1 MTGCN
6 TGRNI
11 QKYKGAGASTL
22 QDALENGNT
31 ASLDVVLQSPA
42 VFIGDGGGL
51 SNINASSTTGNL
63 QAVTNNGA
71 TSTTKITLTNSAT
84 SLETTGNIVVS
95 TNVYATEFYGDGG
108 TLSNIAANKNFQD
121 VTTLGNTSSLTISF
135 TNPAES
141 ITTTGNVIVGTNV
154 HATEFV
160 GDGSSLTSLNA
171 DNINSGDLAIT
182 LGGTGV
188 TTGLTVLDPTNLSA
202 AVSISKGGT
211 GQASAS
217 AAATALGLG
226 TGNSPQFSAV
236 NIGDAS
242 DTTITRISTGVI
254 AVEGQTV
261 RTGDVALGT
270 QTSGN
275 YVSTVTGGNGIASTG
290 ATSGENIAH
299 TLSVDTTSN
308 GGLDFDGSNK
318 LKVNLGA
325 SSITGTVAI
334 GHGGTGSTTAT
345 SAASALGVGTED
357 SPQFTGISLG
367 STAITESSGTV
378 SIGGSVIR
386 TGDISLGTDTTGNY
400 VKTVTAGN
408 GLDITGSAGEGSDH
422 TLSLDLKANHGL
434 VIDNTELKIDLK
446 TSGGLEFD
454 SGKLGVKLDDTSIS
468 GTLPASKGGTGL
480 TGDDLVHGR
489 IIFANSSN
497 TFTALPVDPTGT
509 KYLKSAGADANPVW
523 TSVSDEASP
532 TPGSLTA
539 GNGLASDN
547 GTFNG
552 SGARTFSVD
561 LLTNG
566 GIVFDNGSNNAKKI
580 KVDLGGGSIT
590 GTVAIDHGGTGAT
603 AVTGTAGN
611 NVLSVSPTLTGT
623 TNVTNITASGTI
635 IGTIAAGSTISG
647 TTITASS
654 KLVGDV
660 NETNTAK
667 NVFGSTITAGSKLVG
682 HVNEASTNKNVF
694 GDTITATSKLV
705 GDVNEANTSKNV
717 FGNTITAGTG
727 GGFSGKGTSI
737 TDLNAG
743 ELSSGVIHKNR
754 YTASNPDDNSIFFY
768 DTSSDELNTVSPN
781 TSGTSTKYL
790 KSVGP
795 NGDLS
800 WDTVTATISIGNNN
814 DTTSR
819 NLLYTTND
827 SDLKR
832 DTDGGIKY
840 TPSSN
845 TLSIGDTSG
854 NYKTLSASGWSGK
867 AATADQL
874 TSSVNIG
881 EVSFNGS
888 SGSDIIPLS
897 IQMSDS
903 NDSNDFLIP
912 FSNVTGTNSS
922 IKLNSDAGVLTY
934 NPNSG
939 TLKSANFVGNGSGLE
954 AINAEKIT
962 TGVLDVD
969 HGGTNIASY
978 TAGDLLYAS
987 GSEGQLSTTL
997 TKLAASNGK
1006 FLKSTASSVT
1016 WSDLVSNETSD
1027 ATPRGVIFA
1036 DGTNNNVLKRDFSD
1050 FTYTSAKGL
1059 LSVSNINA
1067 TNSSTDARNSI
1078 ANASLD
1084 HTLRVGTKIICEEEK
1099 STHGDDALRVNG
1111 NVVVVDYI
1119 LGNGRYL
1126 QGINIQQDS
1135 NGSDTFV
1142 TNDGAP
1148 SQSSRLTRF
1157 NA

>member
-1 MTGCN
+1 MPGCN

-171 DNINSGDLAIT
+171 DNIDSGDLAIAR
-182 LGGTGV
+182 GGTGV
-188 TTGLTVLDPTNLSA
+188 TTGLNVLDPSKLNT

-211 GQASAS
+211 GQTSAS

-226 TGNSPQFSAV
+226 TGNSPQFTGISLGSTAITEFSGTV
-236 NIGDAS
+236 SIGS
-242 DTTITRISTGVI
+242 NTI
-254 AVEGQTV
+254 

-325 SSITGTVAI
+325 SAITGTVAI
-334 GHGGTGSTTAT
+334 DHGGTGSTTA
-345 SAASALGVGTED
+345 SGAASALGLGTED

-367 STAITESSGTV
+367 STAITESTGTV

-400 VKTVTAGN
+400 VKTVSAGN
-408 GLDITGSAGEGSDH
+408 GLDMSGSAGEGSDH

-434 VIDNTELKIDLK
+434 IIDNTELKIDLK

-454 SGKLGVKLDDTSIS
+454 SGQMRVKLDDTNIN
-468 GTLPASKGGTGL
+468 GTLPVGKGGTGL
-480 TGDDLVHGR
+480 SSGFTHGDILFV
-489 IIFANSSN
+489 N
-497 TFTALPVDPTGT
+497 TSGT
-509 KYLKSAGADANPVW
+509 FSKLAADSGKYLKSRGNDTDPIWA
-523 TSVSDEASP
+523 SVTEEAP
-532 TPGSLTA
+532 ATAGSLTA
-539 GNGLASDN
+539 GDGLSSDQ

-552 SGARTFSVD
+552 STDTVFSID

-566 GIVFDNGSNNAKKI
+566 GLVFDGTGTNTKEL
-580 KVDLGGGSIT
+580 KVDLGGTSIT
-590 GTVAIDHGGTGAT
+590 GTVAVDHGGTGAT

-623 TNVTNITASGTI
+623 TNVANLTASGTI

-660 NETNTAK
+660 NETSTTK

-682 HVNEASTNKNVF
+682 HVNETSTSKNVF
-694 GDTITATSKLV
+694 GSTITAGSKLV
-705 GDVNEANTSKNV
+705 GDVNEAGTSKNV
-717 FGNTITAGTG
+717 FGSTITAGTST
-727 GGFSGKGTSI
+727 GGFSGKGSSI
-737 TDLNAG
+737 TGLNATN
-743 ELSSGVIHKNR
+743 LSSGVIHKNR
-754 YTASNPDDNSIFFY
+754 YTTSDPDNNSIFFY
-768 DTSSDELNTVSPN
+768 DTAINELNTVPPN
-781 TSGTSTKYL
+781 TSGTKYL
-790 KSVGP
+790 KSVGTS
-795 NGDLS
+795 GDLS
-800 WDTVTATISIGNNN
+800 WDTVSATISIGNNN
-814 DTTSR
+814 DSTSR

-881 EVSFNGS
+881 GVSFNGS

-903 NDSNDFLIP
+903 NDDNNFLIP

-922 IKLNSDAGVLTY
+922 IKLHSDTGVLTY
-934 NPNSG
+934 NPDSG
-939 TLKSANFVGNGSGLE
+939 TLNSANFVGNGSNLE

-969 HGGTNIASY
+969 HGGTNIDAY
-978 TAGDLLYAS
+978 AAGDLLYAT
-987 GSEGQLSTTL
+987 GATTL
-997 TKLAASNGK
+997 TKLEVDNGK
-1006 FLKSTASSVT
+1006 FLKSGASSVT
-1016 WSDLVSNETSD
+1016 WSDLVSDETSS

-1036 DGTNNNVLKRDFSD
+1036 DETNNNDLKRDFSN

-1067 TNSSTDARNSI
+1067 TDTSTDARNSI

-1084 HTLRVGTKIICEEEK
+1084 HTLRIGTKIICEEEEN

-1148 SQSSRLTRF
+1148 TQSSRLSRF

>member
-1 MTGCN
+1 MPGCN

-171 DNINSGDLAIT
+171 DNIDSGDLAIAR
-182 LGGTGV
+182 GGTGV
-188 TTGLTVLDPTNLSA
+188 TTGLNVLDPSKLNT

-211 GQASAS
+211 GQTSAS

-226 TGNSPQFSAV
+226 TGNSPQFTGISLGSTAITEFSGTV
-236 NIGDAS
+236 SIGS
-242 DTTITRISTGVI
+242 NTI
-254 AVEGQTV
+254 

-325 SSITGTVAI
+325 SAITGTVAI
-334 GHGGTGSTTAT
+334 DHGGTGSTTA
-345 SAASALGVGTED
+345 SGAASALGLGTED

-367 STAITESSGTV
+367 STAITESTGTV

-400 VKTVTAGN
+400 VKTVSAGN
-408 GLDITGSAGEGSDH
+408 GLDMSGSAGEGSDH

-434 VIDNTELKIDLK
+434 IIDNTELKIDLK

-454 SGKLGVKLDDTSIS
+454 SGQMRVKLDDTNIN
-468 GTLPASKGGTGL
+468 GTLPVGKGGTGL
-480 TGDDLVHGR
+480 SSGFTHGDILFV
-489 IIFANSSN
+489 N
-497 TFTALPVDPTGT
+497 TSGT
-509 KYLKSAGADANPVW
+509 FSKLAADSGKYLKSRGNDTDPIWA
-523 TSVSDEASP
+523 SVTDEAP
-532 TPGSLTA
+532 ATAGSLTA
-539 GNGLASDN
+539 GDGLSSDQ

-552 SGARTFSVD
+552 STDTVFSID

-566 GIVFDNGSNNAKKI
+566 GLVFDGTGTNTKEL
-580 KVDLGGGSIT
+580 KVDLGGTSIT
-590 GTVAIDHGGTGAT
+590 GTVAVDHGGTGAT

-623 TNVTNITASGTI
+623 TNVANLTASGTI

-660 NETNTAK
+660 NETSTTK

-682 HVNEASTNKNVF
+682 HVNETSTSKNVF
-694 GDTITATSKLV
+694 GSTITAGSKLV
-705 GDVNEANTSKNV
+705 GDVNEAGTSKNV
-717 FGNTITAGTG
+717 FGSTITAGTST
-727 GGFSGKGTSI
+727 GGFSGKGSSI
-737 TDLNAG
+737 TGLNATN
-743 ELSSGVIHKNR
+743 LSSGVIHKNR
-754 YTASNPDDNSIFFY
+754 YTTSDPDNNSIFFY
-768 DTSSDELNTVSPN
+768 DTAINELNTVPPN
-781 TSGTSTKYL
+781 TSGTKYL
-790 KSVGP
+790 KSVGTS
-795 NGDLS
+795 GDLS
-800 WDTVTATISIGNNN
+800 WDTVSATISIGNNN
-814 DTTSR
+814 DSTSR

-881 EVSFNGS
+881 GVSFNGS

-903 NDSNDFLIP
+903 NDSTDFLIP
-912 FSNVTGTNSS
+912 FSNVTSAGT

-939 TLKSANFVGNGSGLE
+939 TLKSANFVGNGSNLE

-969 HGGTNIASY
+969 HGGTNIDAY
-978 TAGDLLYAS
+978 AAGDLLYAT
-987 GSEGQLSTTL
+987 GATTL
-997 TKLAASNGK
+997 TKLEVDNGK
-1006 FLKSTASSVT
+1006 FLKSGASSVT
-1016 WSDLVSNETSD
+1016 WSDLVSNETSV

-1036 DGTNNNVLKRDFSD
+1036 DETNNNDLKGDFSY

-1067 TNSSTDARNSI
+1067 TDTSTDARNSI

-1099 STHGDDALRVNG
+1099 NSTHGDDALRVNG

-1148 SQSSRLTRF
+1148 TQSSRLSRF

>member
-171 DNINSGDLAIT
+171 DNINSGDLAIAR
-182 LGGTGV
+182 GGTGV
-188 TTGLTVLDPTNLSA
+188 TTGLTVLDPSKLNT

-211 GQASAS
+211 GQTSAS

-226 TGNSPQFSAV
+226 TGNSPQFTGISLGSTAITESSGTV
-236 NIGDAS
+236 SIGANA
-242 DTTITRISTGVI
+242 I
-254 AVEGQTV
+254 

-325 SSITGTVAI
+325 SAITGTVAI
-334 GHGGTGSTTAT
+334 DHGGTGSTTA
-345 SAASALGVGTED
+345 SGAASALGVGTED

-378 SIGGSVIR
+378 SIGGSAIR

-408 GLDITGSAGEGSDH
+408 GLDISGSAGEGSDH

-446 TSGGLEFD
+446 ASGGLEFN
-454 SGKLGVKLDDTSIS
+454 SGQMRVKLNDTDIN
-468 GTLPASKGGTGL
+468 GTLPVSKGGTGL
-480 TGDDLVHGR
+480 
-489 IIFANSSN
+489 NSSSGLTRGDVLFVN
-497 TFTALPVDPTGT
+497 SSGTFSTLAAESG
-509 KYLKSAGADANPVW
+509 KYLKSRGNGTDPTWA
-523 TSVSDEASP
+523 SVTEEAP
-532 TPGSLTA
+532 ATAGSLTA
-539 GNGLASDN
+539 GDGLSSDQ

-552 SGARTFSVD
+552 STGTVFSID

-566 GIVFDNGSNNAKKI
+566 GIVFDSSSVNAKKLL
-580 KVDLGGGSIT
+580 VNLGGTSIT
-590 GTVAIDHGGTGAT
+590 GQVDTSHGGTGAT

-623 TNVTNITASGTI
+623 TLVTNITASGTI

-660 NETNTAK
+660 NEASTSK

-682 HVNEASTNKNVF
+682 DVNEASTTKNVF
-694 GDTITATSKLV
+694 GS
-705 GDVNEANTSKNV
+705 
-717 FGNTITAGTG
+717 TITAGTG
-727 GGFSGKGTSI
+727 TGGFSGKGTSI
-737 TDLNAG
+737 TGLNATN
-743 ELSSGVIHKNR
+743 LSSGVIHKNR
-754 YTASNPDDNSIFFY
+754 YTTSVPDDNSIFFY
-768 DTSSDELNTVSPN
+768 DTAINELNTVPPN
-781 TSGTSTKYL
+781 TSGTKYL
-790 KSVGP
+790 KSVGTS
-795 NGDLS
+795 GDLS

-819 NLLYTTND
+819 NLLYTTD
-827 SDLKR
+827 DTDLKR

-845 TLSIGDTSG
+845 TLSIGDTFG
-854 NYKTLSASGWSGK
+854 NYKTLNTSGWSGN
-867 AATADQL
+867 AATA
-874 TSSVNIG
+874 TKA
-881 EVSFNGS
+881 E
-888 SGSDIIPLS
+888 S
-897 IQMSDS
+897 ID
-903 NDSNDFLIP
+903 NAPETTAADKPVAFLIGD
-912 FSNVTGTNSS
+912 NVKTTTNLTINPSTAELKATKFTAGTNGFV
-922 IKLNSDAGVLTY
+922 DATFTNKGVIY
-934 NPNSG
+934 SNSG
-939 TLKSANFVGNGSGLE
+939 KLVSTALGAVGQVIKADTNGVPVWGTDSGGVGGSGYWTQPSGTTIIHYNTGNVG
-954 AINAEKIT
+954 INT
-962 TGVLDVD
+962 STPQYRLDV
-969 HGGTNIASY
+969 N
-978 TAGDLLYAS
+978 GDIRTT
-987 GSEGQLSTTL
+987 SEG
-997 TKLAASNGK
+997 G
-1006 FLKSTASSVT
+1006 F
-1016 WSDLVSNETSD
+1016 
-1027 ATPRGVIFA
+1027 R
-1036 DGTNNNVLKRDFSD
+1036 
-1050 FTYTSAKGL
+1050 
-1059 LSVSNINA
+1059 
-1067 TNSSTDARNSI
+1067 
-1078 ANASLD
+1078 
-1084 HTLRVGTKIICEEEK
+1084 
-1099 STHGDDALRVNG
+1099 
-1111 NVVVVDYI
+1111 
-1119 LGNGRYL
+1119 GNGRNIT
-1126 QGINIQQDS
+1126 GINITSERD
-1135 NGSDTFV
+1135 DTIINF
-1142 TNDGAP
+1142 GQ
-1148 SQSSRLTRF
+1148 QSSLKKSP
-1157 NA
+1157 NGDPL

>member
-1 MTGCN
+1 MPGCN

-171 DNINSGDLAIT
+171 DNIDSGDLAIAR
-182 LGGTGV
+182 GGTGV
-188 TTGLTVLDPTNLSA
+188 TTGLNVLDPSKLNT

-211 GQASAS
+211 GQTSAS

-226 TGNSPQFSAV
+226 TGNSPQFTGISLGSTAITEFSGTV
-236 NIGDAS
+236 SIGS
-242 DTTITRISTGVI
+242 NTI
-254 AVEGQTV
+254 

-325 SSITGTVAI
+325 SAITGTVAI
-334 GHGGTGSTTAT
+334 DHGGTGSTTA
-345 SAASALGVGTED
+345 SGAASALGLGTED

-367 STAITESSGTV
+367 STAITESTGTV

-400 VKTVTAGN
+400 VKTVSAGN
-408 GLDITGSAGEGSDH
+408 GLDMSGSAGEGSDH

-434 VIDNTELKIDLK
+434 IIDSTELKIDLK

-454 SGKLGVKLDDTSIS
+454 SGQMRVKLDDTNIN
-468 GTLPASKGGTGL
+468 GTLPVGKGGTGL
-480 TGDDLVHGR
+480 SSGFTHGDILFV
-489 IIFANSSN
+489 N
-497 TFTALPVDPTGT
+497 TSGT
-509 KYLKSAGADANPVW
+509 FSKLAADSGKYLKSRGNDTDPIWA
-523 TSVSDEASP
+523 SVTEEAP
-532 TPGSLTA
+532 ATAGSLTA
-539 GNGLASDN
+539 GDGLSSDQ

-552 SGARTFSVD
+552 STDTVFSID

-566 GIVFDNGSNNAKKI
+566 GLVFDGTGTNTKEL
-580 KVDLGGGSIT
+580 KVDLGGTSIT
-590 GTVAIDHGGTGAT
+590 GTVAVDHGGTGAT

-623 TNVTNITASGTI
+623 TNVANLTASGTI

-660 NETNTAK
+660 NETSTTK

-682 HVNEASTNKNVF
+682 
-694 GDTITATSKLV
+694 
-705 GDVNEANTSKNV
+705 DVNEAGTSKNV
-717 FGNTITAGTG
+717 FGSTITAGTST
-727 GGFSGKGTSI
+727 GGFSGKGSSI
-737 TDLNAG
+737 TGLNATN
-743 ELSSGVIHKNR
+743 LSSGVIHKNR
-754 YTASNPDDNSIFFY
+754 YTTSDPDNNSIFFY
-768 DTSSDELNTVSPN
+768 DTAINELNTVPPN
-781 TSGTSTKYL
+781 TSGTKYL
-790 KSVGP
+790 KSVGTS
-795 NGDLS
+795 GDLS
-800 WDTVTATISIGNNN
+800 WDTVSATISIGNNN
-814 DTTSR
+814 DSTSR

-881 EVSFNGS
+881 GVSFNGS

-903 NDSNDFLIP
+903 NDDNNFLIP

-922 IKLNSDAGVLTY
+922 IKLHSDTGVLTY
-934 NPNSG
+934 NPDSG
-939 TLKSANFVGNGSGLE
+939 TLNSANFVGNGSNLE

-969 HGGTNIASY
+969 HGGTNIDAY
-978 TAGDLLYAS
+978 AAGDLLYAT
-987 GSEGQLSTTL
+987 GATTL
-997 TKLAASNGK
+997 TKLEVDNGK
-1006 FLKSTASSVT
+1006 FLKSGASSVT
-1016 WSDLVSNETSD
+1016 WSDLVSDETSS

-1036 DGTNNNVLKRDFSD
+1036 DETNNNDLKRDFSN

-1067 TNSSTDARNSI
+1067 TDTSTDARNSI

-1084 HTLRVGTKIICEEEK
+1084 HTLRIGTKIICEEEEN

-1148 SQSSRLTRF
+1148 TQSSRLSRF

>member
-171 DNINSGDLAIT
+171 DNIDSGELAIAR
-182 LGGTGV
+182 GGTGV
-188 TTGLTVLDPTNLSA
+188 TTGISQIDPSKLTS

-211 GQASAS
+211 GQTSAS

-226 TGNSPQFSAV
+226 TGNSPQFTGISLGSTAITESSGTV
-236 NIGDAS
+236 SIGANA
-242 DTTITRISTGVI
+242 I
-254 AVEGQTV
+254 

-270 QTSGN
+270 HTSGN

-334 GHGGTGSTTAT
+334 AHGGTGSTTAT
-345 SAASALGVGTED
+345 GAASALGVGTED

-378 SIGGSVIR
+378 SIGGIAIR
-386 TGDISLGTDTTGNY
+386 TGDVALGSQTSGNY

-408 GLDITGSAGEGSDH
+408 GLDITGSAGEGSEH
-422 TLSLDLKANHGL
+422 SLSLDLKANHGL

-446 TSGGLEFD
+446 ASGGLEFD
-454 SGKLGVKLDDTSIS
+454 SSDSYKMRVKLDDTSIN
-468 GTLPASKGGTGL
+468 GTLPVSKGGTGL
-480 TGDDLVHGR
+480 SSSSGLTRGDVLFV
-489 IIFANSSN
+489 NSN
-497 TFTALPVDPTGT
+497 GTFSKLAAESG
-509 KYLKSAGADANPVW
+509 KYLKSFGNNADPQWAA
-523 TSVSDEASP
+523 VSEEAP
-532 TPGSLTA
+532 ATAGSLTA
-539 GNGLASDN
+539 GDGLTSNAGN
-547 GTFNG
+547 FNG
-552 SGARTFSVD
+552 STNTAFSID
-561 LLTNG
+561 PLSG
-566 GIVFDNGSNNAKKI
+566 GGLVFHGSTANAKQL
-580 KVDLGGGSIT
+580 KVDLGGTSIT
-590 GTVAIDHGGTGAT
+590 GTVAIDHGGTGVT
-603 AVTGTAGN
+603 TVTGTAGN
-611 NVLSVSPTLTGT
+611 TVLSVSPTLTGT
-623 TNVTNITASGTI
+623 TNVTNISASGNI
-635 IGTIAAGSTISG
+635 VGVIAGSNAISG
-647 TTITASS
+647 DTITASS

-667 NVFGSTITAGSKLVG
+667 NVFGSTITASSKLVG
-682 HVNEASTNKNVF
+682 HVNEASTSKNVF
-694 GDTITATSKLV
+694 GGTITATSKLV

-743 ELSSGVIHKNR
+743 NLSSGVIHKNR

-768 DTSSDELNTVSPN
+768 DTAINELNTVPPN
-781 TSGTSTKYL
+781 TSGTKYL
-790 KSVGP
+790 KSVAP

-800 WDTVTATISIGNNN
+800 WDTVTATISINQNN
-814 DTTSR
+814 DTTSS
-819 NLLYTTND
+819 NLVFTTND
-827 SDLKR
+827 TDLKR

-903 NDSNDFLIP
+903 NDDNDFLIP

-939 TLKSANFVGNGSGLE
+939 TLNSANFVGNGSGLE

-1016 WSDLVSNETSD
+1016 WSDLVSVENNTD
-1027 ATPRGVIFA
+1027 THRGIIFA
-1036 DGTNNNVLKRDFSD
+1036 DGTNNNDLKHDNTEFK
-1050 FTYTSAKGL
+1050 YNSAKGL

-1067 TNSSTDARNSI
+1067 TDTSTDARNSI

-1148 SQSSRLTRF
+1148 SQSSRLSRF

>member
-1 MTGCN
+1 MPGCN

-171 DNINSGDLAIT
+171 DNIDSGDLAIAR
-182 LGGTGV
+182 GGTGV
-188 TTGLTVLDPTNLSA
+188 TTGLNVLDPSKLNT

-211 GQASAS
+211 GQTSAS

-226 TGNSPQFSAV
+226 TGNSPQFTGISLGSTAITEFSGTV
-236 NIGDAS
+236 SIGS
-242 DTTITRISTGVI
+242 NTI
-254 AVEGQTV
+254 

-325 SSITGTVAI
+325 SAITGTVAI
-334 GHGGTGSTTAT
+334 DHGGTGSTTA
-345 SAASALGVGTED
+345 SGAASALGLGTED

-400 VKTVTAGN
+400 VKTVSAGN
-408 GLDITGSAGEGSDH
+408 GLDMSGSAGEGSDH

-434 VIDNTELKIDLK
+434 IIDNTELKIDLK

-454 SGKLGVKLDDTSIS
+454 SGQMRVKLDDTNIN
-468 GTLPASKGGTGL
+468 GTLPVGKGGTGL
-480 TGDDLVHGR
+480 SSGFTHGDILFV
-489 IIFANSSN
+489 N
-497 TFTALPVDPTGT
+497 TSGT
-509 KYLKSAGADANPVW
+509 FSKLAADSGKYLKSRGNDTDPIWA
-523 TSVSDEASP
+523 SVTDEAP
-532 TPGSLTA
+532 ATAGSLTA
-539 GNGLASDN
+539 GDGLSSDQ

-552 SGARTFSVD
+552 STDTVFSID

-566 GIVFDNGSNNAKKI
+566 GLVFDGTGTNTKEL
-580 KVDLGGGSIT
+580 KVDLGGTSIT
-590 GTVAIDHGGTGAT
+590 GTVAVDHGGTGAT

-623 TNVTNITASGTI
+623 TNVANLTASGTI

-660 NETNTAK
+660 NETSTTK

-682 HVNEASTNKNVF
+682 HVNETSTSKNVF
-694 GDTITATSKLV
+694 GSTITAGSKLV
-705 GDVNEANTSKNV
+705 GDVNEAGTSKNV
-717 FGNTITAGTG
+717 FGSTITAGTST
-727 GGFSGKGTSI
+727 GGFSGKGSSI
-737 TDLNAG
+737 TGLNATN
-743 ELSSGVIHKNR
+743 LSSGVIHKNR
-754 YTASNPDDNSIFFY
+754 YTTSDPDNNSIFFY
-768 DTSSDELNTVSPN
+768 DTAINELNTVPPN
-781 TSGTSTKYL
+781 TSGTKYL
-790 KSVGP
+790 KSVGTS
-795 NGDLS
+795 GDLS
-800 WDTVTATISIGNNN
+800 WDTVSATISIGNNN
-814 DTTSR
+814 DSTSR

-881 EVSFNGS
+881 GVSFNGS

-903 NDSNDFLIP
+903 NDSTDFLIP
-912 FSNVTGTNSS
+912 FSNVTSAGT

-939 TLKSANFVGNGSGLE
+939 TLKSANFVGNGSNLE

-969 HGGTNIASY
+969 HGGTNIDAY
-978 TAGDLLYAS
+978 AAGDLLYAT
-987 GSEGQLSTTL
+987 GATTL
-997 TKLAASNGK
+997 TKLEVDNGK
-1006 FLKSTASSVT
+1006 FLKSGASSVT
-1016 WSDLVSNETSD
+1016 WSDLVSNETSV

-1036 DGTNNNVLKRDFSD
+1036 DETNNNDLKGDFSN

-1067 TNSSTDARNSI
+1067 TDTSTDARNSI

-1099 STHGDDALRVNG
+1099 NSTHGDDALRVNG

-1148 SQSSRLTRF
+1148 TQSSRLSRF

>member
-1 MTGCN
+1 MPGCN

-171 DNINSGDLAIT
+171 DNIDSGDLAIAR
-182 LGGTGV
+182 GGTGV
-188 TTGLTVLDPTNLSA
+188 TTGLNVLDPSKLNT

-211 GQASAS
+211 GQTSAS

-226 TGNSPQFSAV
+226 TGNSPQFTGISLGSTAITEFSGTV
-236 NIGDAS
+236 SIGS
-242 DTTITRISTGVI
+242 NTI
-254 AVEGQTV
+254 

-325 SSITGTVAI
+325 SAITGTVAI
-334 GHGGTGSTTAT
+334 DHGGTGSTTA
-345 SAASALGVGTED
+345 SGAASALGLGTED

-367 STAITESSGTV
+367 STAITESTGTV

-400 VKTVTAGN
+400 VKTVSAGN
-408 GLDITGSAGEGSDH
+408 GLDMSGSAGEGSDH

-434 VIDNTELKIDLK
+434 IIDNTELKIDLK

-454 SGKLGVKLDDTSIS
+454 SGQMRVKLDDTNIN
-468 GTLPASKGGTGL
+468 GTLPVGKGGTGL
-480 TGDDLVHGR
+480 SSGFTHGDILFV
-489 IIFANSSN
+489 N
-497 TFTALPVDPTGT
+497 TSGT
-509 KYLKSAGADANPVW
+509 FSKLAADSGKYLKSRGNDTDPIWA
-523 TSVSDEASP
+523 SVTDEAP
-532 TPGSLTA
+532 ATAGSLTA
-539 GNGLASDN
+539 GDGLSSDQ

-552 SGARTFSVD
+552 STDTVFSID

-566 GIVFDNGSNNAKKI
+566 GLVFDGTGTNTKEL
-580 KVDLGGGSIT
+580 KVDLGGTSIT
-590 GTVAIDHGGTGAT
+590 GTVAVDHGGTGAT

-623 TNVTNITASGTI
+623 TNVANLTASGTI

-660 NETNTAK
+660 NETSTTK

-682 HVNEASTNKNVF
+682 
-694 GDTITATSKLV
+694 
-705 GDVNEANTSKNV
+705 DVNEAGTSKNV
-717 FGNTITAGTG
+717 FGSTITAGTST
-727 GGFSGKGTSI
+727 GGFSGKGSSI
-737 TDLNAG
+737 TGLNATN
-743 ELSSGVIHKNR
+743 LSSGVIHKNR
-754 YTASNPDDNSIFFY
+754 YTTSDPDNNSIFFY
-768 DTSSDELNTVSPN
+768 DTAINELNTVPPN
-781 TSGTSTKYL
+781 TSGTKYL
-790 KSVGP
+790 KSVGTS
-795 NGDLS
+795 GDLS
-800 WDTVTATISIGNNN
+800 WDTVSATISIGNNN
-814 DTTSR
+814 DSTSR

-881 EVSFNGS
+881 GVSFNGS

-903 NDSNDFLIP
+903 NDSTDFLIP
-912 FSNVTGTNSS
+912 FSNVTSAGT

-939 TLKSANFVGNGSGLE
+939 TLKSANFVGNGSNLE

-969 HGGTNIASY
+969 HGGTNIDAY
-978 TAGDLLYAS
+978 AAGDLLYAT
-987 GSEGQLSTTL
+987 GATTL
-997 TKLAASNGK
+997 TKLEVDNGK
-1006 FLKSTASSVT
+1006 FLKSGASSVT
-1016 WSDLVSNETSD
+1016 WSDLVSNETSV

-1036 DGTNNNVLKRDFSD
+1036 DETNNNDLKGDFSY

-1067 TNSSTDARNSI
+1067 TDTSTDARNSI

-1099 STHGDDALRVNG
+1099 NSTHGDDALRVNG

-1148 SQSSRLTRF
+1148 TQSSRLSRF

>member
-1 MTGCN
+1 MPGCN

-171 DNINSGDLAIT
+171 DNIDSGDLAIAR
-182 LGGTGV
+182 GGTGV
-188 TTGLTVLDPTNLSA
+188 TTGLNVLDPSKLNT

-211 GQASAS
+211 GQTSAS

-226 TGNSPQFSAV
+226 TGNSPQFTGISLGSTAITEFSGTV
-236 NIGDAS
+236 SIGS
-242 DTTITRISTGVI
+242 NTI
-254 AVEGQTV
+254 

-325 SSITGTVAI
+325 SAITGTVAI
-334 GHGGTGSTTAT
+334 DHGGTGSTTA
-345 SAASALGVGTED
+345 SGAASALGLGTED

-367 STAITESSGTV
+367 STAITESTGTV

-400 VKTVTAGN
+400 VKTVSAGN
-408 GLDITGSAGEGSDH
+408 GLDMSGSAGEGSDH

-434 VIDNTELKIDLK
+434 IIDNTELKIDLK

-454 SGKLGVKLDDTSIS
+454 SGQMRVKLDDTNIN
-468 GTLPASKGGTGL
+468 GTLPVGKGGTGL
-480 TGDDLVHGR
+480 SSGFTHGDILFV
-489 IIFANSSN
+489 N
-497 TFTALPVDPTGT
+497 TSGT
-509 KYLKSAGADANPVW
+509 FSKLAADSGKYLKSRGNDTDPIWA
-523 TSVSDEASP
+523 SVTDEAP
-532 TPGSLTA
+532 ATAGSLTA
-539 GNGLASDN
+539 GDGLSSDQ

-552 SGARTFSVD
+552 STDTVFSID

-566 GIVFDNGSNNAKKI
+566 GLVFDGTGANTKEL
-580 KVDLGGGSIT
+580 KVDLGGTSIT
-590 GTVAIDHGGTGAT
+590 GTVAVDHGGTGAT

-623 TNVTNITASGTI
+623 TNVANLTASGTI

-660 NETNTAK
+660 NETSTTK

-682 HVNEASTNKNVF
+682 HVNETSTSKNVF
-694 GDTITATSKLV
+694 GSTITAGSKLV
-705 GDVNEANTSKNV
+705 GDVNEAGTSKNV
-717 FGNTITAGTG
+717 FGSTITAGTST
-727 GGFSGKGTSI
+727 GGFSGKGSSI
-737 TDLNAG
+737 TGLNATN
-743 ELSSGVIHKNR
+743 LSSGVIHKNR
-754 YTASNPDDNSIFFY
+754 YTTSDPDNNSIFFY
-768 DTSSDELNTVSPN
+768 DTAINELNTVPPN
-781 TSGTSTKYL
+781 TSGTKYL
-790 KSVGP
+790 KSVGTS
-795 NGDLS
+795 GDLS
-800 WDTVTATISIGNNN
+800 WDTVSATISIDNNN
-814 DTTSR
+814 DSTSR

-881 EVSFNGS
+881 GVSFNGS

-903 NDSNDFLIP
+903 NDSTDFLIP
-912 FSNVTGTNSS
+912 FSNVTSAGT

-939 TLKSANFVGNGSGLE
+939 TLKSANFVGNGSNLE

-969 HGGTNIASY
+969 HGGTNIDAY
-978 TAGDLLYAS
+978 AAGDLLYAT
-987 GSEGQLSTTL
+987 GATTL
-997 TKLAASNGK
+997 TKLEVDNGK
-1006 FLKSTASSVT
+1006 FLKSGASSVT
-1016 WSDLVSNETSD
+1016 WSDLVSNETSV

-1036 DGTNNNVLKRDFSD
+1036 DETNNNDLKGDFSN

-1067 TNSSTDARNSI
+1067 TDTSTDARNSI

-1099 STHGDDALRVNG
+1099 NSTHGDDALRVNG

-1148 SQSSRLTRF
+1148 TQSSRLSRF

>member
-1 MTGCN
+1 MPGCN

-171 DNINSGDLAIT
+171 DNIDSGDLAIAR
-182 LGGTGV
+182 GGTGV
-188 TTGLTVLDPTNLSA
+188 TTGLNVLDPSKLNT

-211 GQASAS
+211 GQTSAS

-226 TGNSPQFSAV
+226 TGNSPQFTGISLGSTAITESSGTV
-236 NIGDAS
+236 SIGS
-242 DTTITRISTGVI
+242 NTI
-254 AVEGQTV
+254 

-325 SSITGTVAI
+325 SAITGTVAI
-334 GHGGTGSTTAT
+334 DHGGTGSTTA
-345 SAASALGVGTED
+345 SGAASALGVGTED

-400 VKTVTAGN
+400 VKTVSAGN

-434 VIDNTELKIDLK
+434 IIDSTELKIDLK

-454 SGKLGVKLDDTSIS
+454 SGQMRVKLDDTDIN
-468 GTLPASKGGTGL
+468 GTLPVGKGGTGL
-480 TGDDLVHGR
+480 
-489 IIFANSSN
+489 NSSSGLTRGDVLFVN
-497 TFTALPVDPTGT
+497 SSGTFSRLAAESG
-509 KYLKSAGADANPVW
+509 KYLKSLGNGTDPEWA
-523 TSVSDEASP
+523 SVTEEAP
-532 TPGSLTA
+532 ATAGSLTA
-539 GNGLASDN
+539 GDGLSSDQ
-547 GTFNG
+547 GAFNG
-552 SGARTFSVD
+552 STDTVFSID
-561 LLTNG
+561 LLTSG
-566 GIVFDNGSNNAKKI
+566 GLVFDGTGTNTKEL
-580 KVDLGGGSIT
+580 KVDLGGTSIT
-590 GTVAIDHGGTGAT
+590 GQVHTSHGGTGAT
-603 AVTGTAGN
+603 TVTGTAGN

-623 TNVTNITASGTI
+623 TSVTNISASGNI
-635 IGTIAAGSTISG
+635 VGVIAGSNTISG

-660 NETNTAK
+660 NETSTTK

-682 HVNEASTNKNVF
+682 DVNETSTTKNVF
-694 GDTITATSKLV
+694 GSTITAGSKLV
-705 GDVNEANTSKNV
+705 GDVNEASTSKNV
-717 FGNTITAGTG
+717 FGSTITAGTVT
-727 GGFSGKGTSI
+727 GGFSGNGSSI
-737 TDLNAG
+737 TGLNATN
-743 ELSSGVIHKNR
+743 LSSGVIHKNR
-754 YTASNPDDNSIFFY
+754 YTTSAPDNNSIFFY
-768 DTSSDELNTVSPN
+768 DTAINELNTVPPN
-781 TSGTSTKYL
+781 TSGTRYL
-790 KSVGP
+790 KSVGTS
-795 NGDLS
+795 GDLS
-800 WDTVTATISIGNNN
+800 WDTVSATISIGNNN
-814 DTTSR
+814 DSTSR
-819 NLLYTTND
+819 NLLYTTDD

-881 EVSFNGS
+881 GVSFNGS

-903 NDSNDFLIP
+903 NDDNDFLIP

-922 IKLNSDAGVLTY
+922 IKLHSDTGVLTY
-934 NPNSG
+934 NPGSG
-939 TLKSANFVGNGSGLE
+939 TLKSGKFDGDGS
-954 AINAEKIT
+954 AITHINAEKIT
-962 TGVLDVD
+962 TGILDVD
-969 HGGTNIASY
+969 HGGTNIAAY
-978 TAGDLLYAS
+978 NAGDLLYAS
-987 GSEGQLSTTL
+987 GLTTL
-997 TKLAASNGK
+997 TKLQVDNGK
-1006 FLKSTASSVT
+1006 FLKSGASAVT
-1016 WSDLVSNETSD
+1016 WSDLVSDETSG

-1036 DGTNNNVLKRDFSD
+1036 DETNNNALKRDFSD

-1067 TNSSTDARNSI
+1067 TDTSTDARNSI

-1084 HTLRVGTKIICEEEK
+1084 HTLRVGTKIICEEEEN

-1148 SQSSRLTRF
+1148 SQSSRLSRF

>member
-1 MTGCN
+1 MPGCN

-171 DNINSGDLAIT
+171 DNIDSGDLAIAR
-182 LGGTGV
+182 GGTGV
-188 TTGLTVLDPTNLSA
+188 TTGLNVLDPSKLNT

-211 GQASAS
+211 GQTSAS

-226 TGNSPQFSAV
+226 TGNSPQFTGISLGSTAITEFSGTV
-236 NIGDAS
+236 SIGS
-242 DTTITRISTGVI
+242 NTI
-254 AVEGQTV
+254 

-325 SSITGTVAI
+325 SAITGTVAI
-334 GHGGTGSTTAT
+334 DHGGTGSTTA
-345 SAASALGVGTED
+345 SGAASALGLGTED

-367 STAITESSGTV
+367 STAITESTGTV

-400 VKTVTAGN
+400 VKTVSAGN
-408 GLDITGSAGEGSDH
+408 GLDMSGSAGEGSDH

-434 VIDNTELKIDLK
+434 IIDNTELKIDLK

-454 SGKLGVKLDDTSIS
+454 SGQMRVKLDDTNIN
-468 GTLPASKGGTGL
+468 GTLPVGKGGTGL
-480 TGDDLVHGR
+480 SSGFTHGDILFV
-489 IIFANSSN
+489 N
-497 TFTALPVDPTGT
+497 TSGT
-509 KYLKSAGADANPVW
+509 FSKLAADSGKYLKSRGNDTDPIWA
-523 TSVSDEASP
+523 SVTDEAP
-532 TPGSLTA
+532 ATAGSLTA
-539 GNGLASDN
+539 GDGLSSDQ

-552 SGARTFSVD
+552 STDTVFSID

-566 GIVFDNGSNNAKKI
+566 GLVFDGTGTNTKEL
-580 KVDLGGGSIT
+580 KVDLGGTSIT
-590 GTVAIDHGGTGAT
+590 GTVAVDHGGTGAT

-623 TNVTNITASGTI
+623 TNVANLTASGTI

-660 NETNTAK
+660 NETSTTK

-682 HVNEASTNKNVF
+682 HVNETSTSKNVF
-694 GDTITATSKLV
+694 GSTITAGSKLV
-705 GDVNEANTSKNV
+705 GDVNEAGTSKNV
-717 FGNTITAGTG
+717 FGSTITAGTST
-727 GGFSGKGTSI
+727 GGFSGKGSSI
-737 TDLNAG
+737 TGLNATN
-743 ELSSGVIHKNR
+743 LSSGVIHKNR
-754 YTASNPDDNSIFFY
+754 YTTSDPDNNSIFFY
-768 DTSSDELNTVSPN
+768 DTAINELNTVPPN
-781 TSGTSTKYL
+781 TSGTKYL
-790 KSVGP
+790 KSVGTS
-795 NGDLS
+795 GDLS
-800 WDTVTATISIGNNN
+800 WDTVSATISIGNNN
-814 DTTSR
+814 DSTSR

-881 EVSFNGS
+881 GVSFNGS

-903 NDSNDFLIP
+903 NDSTDFLIP
-912 FSNVTGTNSS
+912 FSNVTSAGT

-939 TLKSANFVGNGSGLE
+939 TLKSANFVGNGSNLE

-969 HGGTNIASY
+969 HGGTNIDAY
-978 TAGDLLYAS
+978 AAGDLLYAT
-987 GSEGQLSTTL
+987 GATTL
-997 TKLAASNGK
+997 TKLEVDNGK
-1006 FLKSTASSVT
+1006 FLKSGASSVT
-1016 WSDLVSNETSD
+1016 WSDLVSDETSV

-1036 DGTNNNVLKRDFSD
+1036 DETNNNDLKGDFSN

-1067 TNSSTDARNSI
+1067 TDTSTDARNSI

-1099 STHGDDALRVNG
+1099 NSTHGDDALRVNG

-1148 SQSSRLTRF
+1148 TQSSRLSRF

>member
-171 DNINSGDLAIT
+171 DNINSGDLAIAR
-182 LGGTGV
+182 GGTGV
-188 TTGLTVLDPTNLSA
+188 TTGLTVLDPSKLNT

-211 GQASAS
+211 GQTSAS

-226 TGNSPQFSAV
+226 TGNSPQFTGISLGSTAITESSGTV
-236 NIGDAS
+236 SIGANA
-242 DTTITRISTGVI
+242 I
-254 AVEGQTV
+254 

-325 SSITGTVAI
+325 SAITGTVAI
-334 GHGGTGSTTAT
+334 DHGGTGSTTA
-345 SAASALGVGTED
+345 SGAASALGVGTED

-378 SIGGSVIR
+378 SIGGSAIR

-400 VKTVTAGN
+400 VKTVSAGN
-408 GLDITGSAGEGSDH
+408 GLDISGSAGEGSDH

-446 TSGGLEFD
+446 ASGGLEFN
-454 SGKLGVKLDDTSIS
+454 SGQMRVKLNDTDIN
-468 GTLPASKGGTGL
+468 GTLPVSKGGTGL
-480 TGDDLVHGR
+480 
-489 IIFANSSN
+489 NSSSGLTRGDVLFVN
-497 TFTALPVDPTGT
+497 SSGTFSTLAAESG
-509 KYLKSAGADANPVW
+509 KYLKSRGNGTDPTWA
-523 TSVSDEASP
+523 SVTEEAP
-532 TPGSLTA
+532 ATAGSLTA
-539 GNGLASDN
+539 GDGLSSDQ

-552 SGARTFSVD
+552 STGTVFSID

-566 GIVFDNGSNNAKKI
+566 GIVFDSSSVNAKKLL
-580 KVDLGGGSIT
+580 VNLGGTSIT
-590 GTVAIDHGGTGAT
+590 GQVDTSHGGTGAT

-623 TNVTNITASGTI
+623 TLVTNITASGTI

-660 NETNTAK
+660 NEASTSKNVFGKYISASTASGSKLTGQLNQASTSNAVYGGTITASTKLVGDVNEASTTK
-667 NVFGSTITAGSKLVG
+667 NVFGSTITAG
-682 HVNEASTNKNVF
+682 T
-694 GDTITATSKLV
+694 
-705 GDVNEANTSKNV
+705 
-717 FGNTITAGTG
+717 GT

-737 TDLNAG
+737 TGLNATN
-743 ELSSGVIHKNR
+743 LSSGVIHKNR
-754 YTASNPDDNSIFFY
+754 YTTSVPDDNSIFFY
-768 DTSSDELNTVSPN
+768 DTAINELNTVPPN
-781 TSGTSTKYL
+781 TSGTKYL
-790 KSVGP
+790 KSVGTS
-795 NGDLS
+795 GDLS

-819 NLLYTTND
+819 NLLYTTD
-827 SDLKR
+827 DTDLKR

-845 TLSIGDTSG
+845 TLSIGDTFG
-854 NYKTLSASGWSGK
+854 NYKTLNTSGWSGN
-867 AATADQL
+867 AATATKAD
-874 TSSVNIG
+874 
-881 EVSFNGS
+881 
-888 SGSDIIPLS
+888 S
-897 IQMSDS
+897 IENAPDTTAA
-903 NDSNDFLIP
+903 DKPVAFLIGD
-912 FSNVTGTNSS
+912 NVKTTTNLTINPSTAELKATKFTAGTNGFV
-922 IKLNSDAGVLTY
+922 DATFTNKGVIY
-934 NPNSG
+934 SNSG
-939 TLKSANFVGNGSGLE
+939 KLVSTALGAVGQVIKAGTNGVPEWGNEGSIYWTQPSGTTIIHYNTGNVG
-954 AINAEKIT
+954 INT
-962 TGVLDVD
+962 STPQYRLDV
-969 HGGTNIASY
+969 N
-978 TAGDLLYAS
+978 GDIRTT
-987 GSEGQLSTTL
+987 SEG
-997 TKLAASNGK
+997 G
-1006 FLKSTASSVT
+1006 F
-1016 WSDLVSNETSD
+1016 
-1027 ATPRGVIFA
+1027 R
-1036 DGTNNNVLKRDFSD
+1036 
-1050 FTYTSAKGL
+1050 
-1059 LSVSNINA
+1059 
-1067 TNSSTDARNSI
+1067 
-1078 ANASLD
+1078 
-1084 HTLRVGTKIICEEEK
+1084 
-1099 STHGDDALRVNG
+1099 
-1111 NVVVVDYI
+1111 
-1119 LGNGRYL
+1119 GNGRNIT
-1126 QGINIQQDS
+1126 GINITSERD
-1135 NGSDTFV
+1135 DTIINF
-1142 TNDGAP
+1142 GQ
-1148 SQSSRLTRF
+1148 QSSLKKSP
-1157 NA
+1157 NGDPL

>member
-1 MTGCN
+1 MPGCN

-171 DNINSGDLAIT
+171 DNIDSGDLAIAR
-182 LGGTGV
+182 GGTGV
-188 TTGLTVLDPTNLSA
+188 TTGLNVLDPSKLNT

-211 GQASAS
+211 GQTSAS

-226 TGNSPQFSAV
+226 TGNSPQFTGISLGSTAITEFSGTV
-236 NIGDAS
+236 SIGS
-242 DTTITRISTGVI
+242 NTI
-254 AVEGQTV
+254 

-325 SSITGTVAI
+325 SAITGTVAI
-334 GHGGTGSTTAT
+334 DHGGTGSTTA
-345 SAASALGVGTED
+345 SGAASALGLGTED

-367 STAITESSGTV
+367 STAITESTGTV

-400 VKTVTAGN
+400 VKTVSAGN
-408 GLDITGSAGEGSDH
+408 GLDMSGSAGEGSDH

-434 VIDNTELKIDLK
+434 IIDNTELKIDLK

-454 SGKLGVKLDDTSIS
+454 SGQMRVKLDDTNIN
-468 GTLPASKGGTGL
+468 GTLPVGKGGTGL
-480 TGDDLVHGR
+480 SSGFTHGDILFV
-489 IIFANSSN
+489 N
-497 TFTALPVDPTGT
+497 TSGT
-509 KYLKSAGADANPVW
+509 FSKLAADSGKYLKSRGNDTDPIWA
-523 TSVSDEASP
+523 SVTEEAP
-532 TPGSLTA
+532 ATAGSLTA
-539 GNGLASDN
+539 GDGLSSDQ

-552 SGARTFSVD
+552 STDTVFSID

-566 GIVFDNGSNNAKKI
+566 GLVFDGTGTNTKEL
-580 KVDLGGGSIT
+580 KVDLGGTSIT
-590 GTVAIDHGGTGAT
+590 GTVAVDHGGTGAT

-623 TNVTNITASGTI
+623 TNVANLTASGTI

-660 NETNTAK
+660 NETSTTK

-682 HVNEASTNKNVF
+682 HVNETSTSKNVF
-694 GDTITATSKLV
+694 GSTITAGSKLV
-705 GDVNEANTSKNV
+705 GDVNEAGTSKNV
-717 FGNTITAGTG
+717 FGSTITAGTST
-727 GGFSGKGTSI
+727 GGFSGKGSSI
-737 TDLNAG
+737 TGLNATN
-743 ELSSGVIHKNR
+743 LSSGVIHKNR
-754 YTASNPDDNSIFFY
+754 YTTSDPDNNSIFFY
-768 DTSSDELNTVSPN
+768 DTAINELNTVPPN
-781 TSGTSTKYL
+781 TSGTKYL
-790 KSVGP
+790 KSVGTS
-795 NGDLS
+795 GDLS
-800 WDTVTATISIGNNN
+800 WDTVSATISIDNNN
-814 DTTSR
+814 DSTSR
-819 NLLYTTND
+819 NLLYTTDD

-881 EVSFNGS
+881 GVSFNGS

-903 NDSNDFLIP
+903 NDDNNFLIP

-922 IKLNSDAGVLTY
+922 IKLHSDTGVLTY
-934 NPNSG
+934 NPDSG
-939 TLKSANFVGNGSGLE
+939 TLNSANFVGNGSNLE

-969 HGGTNIASY
+969 HGGTNIDAY
-978 TAGDLLYAS
+978 AAGDLLYAT
-987 GSEGQLSTTL
+987 GATTL
-997 TKLAASNGK
+997 TKLEVDNGK
-1006 FLKSTASSVT
+1006 FLKSGASSVT
-1016 WSDLVSNETSD
+1016 WSDLVSDETSS

-1036 DGTNNNVLKRDFSD
+1036 DETNNNVLKRDFSN

-1067 TNSSTDARNSI
+1067 TDTSTDARNSI

-1084 HTLRVGTKIICEEEK
+1084 HTLRIGTKIICEEEEN

-1148 SQSSRLTRF
+1148 LQSSRLSRF